1 MPCPYQA
8 ANPKMQYP
16 KNAIGKFAHS
26 FGVPMQN
33 MGRTIHLRY
42 KDFLL

>member
-1 MPCPYQA
+1 MERA
-8 ANPKMQYP
+8 DDLNP

-26 FGVPMQN
+26 FGVPIQR
-33 MGRTIHLRY
+33 MGRAIHLRY